1 MDTESIDPEEACGMG
16 MWEGRGGTVGAYWFC
31 ERPHG
36 HTREAAGRELTDVAS
51 SRESG
56 ASNSWNDEWLERD
69 EETAEGL
76 SSHR

>member
-1 MDTESIDPEEACGMG
+1 MDTESIDPEGEGEACGMG
-16 MWEGRGGTVGAYWFC
+16 RGGMVGAYWVC

-51 SRESG
+51 SRETG